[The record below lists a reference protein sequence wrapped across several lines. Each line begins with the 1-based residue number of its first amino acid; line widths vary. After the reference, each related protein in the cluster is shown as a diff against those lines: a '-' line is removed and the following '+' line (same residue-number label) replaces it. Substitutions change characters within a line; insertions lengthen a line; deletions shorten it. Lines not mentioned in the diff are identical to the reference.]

1 MAAEPAQV
9 PDRSARWRFAA
20 GSARAVVFP
29 PGGNRVAVLAAEVE
43 AAGRLTEIGST
54 SGPAA

>member
-20 GSARAVVFP
+20 GSARAAVFP